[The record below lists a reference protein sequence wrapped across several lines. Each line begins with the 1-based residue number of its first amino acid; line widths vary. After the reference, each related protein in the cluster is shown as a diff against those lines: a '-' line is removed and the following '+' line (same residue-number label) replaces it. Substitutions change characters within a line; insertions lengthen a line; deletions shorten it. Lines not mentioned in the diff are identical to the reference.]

1 MGRQPGTVGTAAG
14 VGCGDSDTDAR
25 LIQHQSNFRV
35 GQGSLEA
42 WERGVRVGENC
53 VIEGDVTFEK
63 TIEVHGKI
71 IGTLKIAENCTSASL
86 VIKKTGIVEGDVY
99 GSDVMIEGEVVGNV
113 SGKKEIKIE
122 NSAFISGNVYY
133 DILDVQ
139 GGATINGNLIRNK
152 GKEPQK
158 LENQSSA
165 PVESIDKNDSNE
177 KLL

>member
-1 MGRQPGTVGTAAG
+1 MSIFDKITASTATGNKNSTV
-14 VGCGDSDTDAR
+14 
-25 LIQHQSNFRV
+25 I
-35 GQGSLEA
+35 
-42 WERGVRVGENC
+42 GENC

-71 IGTLKIAENCTSASL
+71 IGTLKIAENCTSAPL

-99 GSDVMIEGEVVGNV
+99 GSDVVIEGEVVGNV

-158 LENQSSA
+158 LENKSSA
-165 PVESIDKNDSNE
+165 PVESIDKKETNE

>member
-1 MGRQPGTVGTAAG
+1 MSILDKITSTTATGNKNSTV
-14 VGCGDSDTDAR
+14 
-25 LIQHQSNFRV
+25 I
-35 GQGSLEA
+35 
-42 WERGVRVGENC
+42 GENC

-86 VIKKTGIVEGDVY
+86 IIKKTGIVEGDVY
-99 GSDVMIEGEVVGNV
+99 GSDVVIEGEVVGNV
-113 SGKKEIKIE
+113 SGKKDIKIE

-152 GKEPQK
+152 VFQ
-158 LENQSSA
+158 
-165 PVESIDKNDSNE
+165 
-177 KLL
+177 

>member
-1 MGRQPGTVGTAAG
+1 MSILDKITATTATGNKNSTV
-14 VGCGDSDTDAR
+14 
-25 LIQHQSNFRV
+25 I
-35 GQGSLEA
+35 
-42 WERGVRVGENC
+42 GENC

-86 VIKKTGIVEGDVY
+86 IIKKTGIVEGDVY
-99 GSDVMIEGEVVGNV
+99 GSDVVIEGEVVGNV

-158 LENQSSA
+158 LENKSST
-165 PVESIDKNDSNE
+165 PVKSIDKNETNE

>member
-1 MGRQPGTVGTAAG
+1 MSILDKITATTVTGNKNST
-14 VGCGDSDTDAR
+14 V
-25 LIQHQSNFRV
+25 I
-35 GQGSLEA
+35 
-42 WERGVRVGENC
+42 GENC

-86 VIKKTGIVEGDVY
+86 VIKKTGVVEGDVY

-158 LENQSSA
+158 LENKSSA
-165 PVESIDKNDSNE
+165 AVESIDKNESNE

>member
-1 MGRQPGTVGTAAG
+1 MSIFDKITATTATGNKNSTV
-14 VGCGDSDTDAR
+14 
-25 LIQHQSNFRV
+25 I
-35 GQGSLEA
+35 
-42 WERGVRVGENC
+42 GENC

-86 VIKKTGIVEGDVY
+86 IIKKTGIVEGDVY
-99 GSDVMIEGEVVGNV
+99 GSDVVIEGEVVGNV

-158 LENQSSA
+158 LENKSSA
-165 PVESIDKNDSNE
+165 AVESIDKNESNE

>member
-1 MGRQPGTVGTAAG
+1 MSILDKITSTTAPGNKNSTV
-14 VGCGDSDTDAR
+14 
-25 LIQHQSNFRV
+25 I
-35 GQGSLEA
+35 
-42 WERGVRVGENC
+42 GENC

-99 GSDVMIEGEVVGNV
+99 GSDVVIEGEVVGNV

-158 LENQSSA
+158 LENKSSA
-165 PVESIDKNDSNE
+165 PVESIDKNESNE

>member
-1 MGRQPGTVGTAAG
+1 MSILDKITATSTTGNKNSTV
-14 VGCGDSDTDAR
+14 
-25 LIQHQSNFRV
+25 I
-35 GQGSLEA
+35 
-42 WERGVRVGENC
+42 GENC

-86 VIKKTGIVEGDVY
+86 IIKQTGIVEGDVY
-99 GSDVMIEGEVVGNV
+99 GSDVIIEGEVVGNV

-158 LENQSSA
+158 LENKSSTA
-165 PVESIDKNDSNE
+165 VKSIDNNETNE

>member
-1 MGRQPGTVGTAAG
+1 MSILDKITATTSTGNKNSTV
-14 VGCGDSDTDAR
+14 
-25 LIQHQSNFRV
+25 I
-35 GQGSLEA
+35 
-42 WERGVRVGENC
+42 GENC

-86 VIKKTGIVEGDVY
+86 IIKQTGIVEGDVY
-99 GSDVMIEGEVVGNV
+99 GSDVIIEGEVVGNV

-158 LENQSSA
+158 LENKSSTSL
-165 PVESIDKNDSNE
+165 ESLDKNESNE

>member
-1 MGRQPGTVGTAAG
+1 MSILDKITASSSTGNKNSTV
-14 VGCGDSDTDAR
+14 
-25 LIQHQSNFRV
+25 I
-35 GQGSLEA
+35 
-42 WERGVRVGENC
+42 GENC

-86 VIKKTGIVEGDVY
+86 IIKKTGIVEGDVY
-99 GSDVMIEGEVVGNV
+99 GSDVIIEGEVVGNV

-133 DILDVQ
+133 DILDVH

-158 LENQSSA
+158 LENKSSA
-165 PVESIDKNDSNE
+165 QIGSIDKKETNE

>member
-1 MGRQPGTVGTAAG
+1 MSILDKITATSATGNKNSTV
-14 VGCGDSDTDAR
+14 
-25 LIQHQSNFRV
+25 I
-35 GQGSLEA
+35 
-42 WERGVRVGENC
+42 GENC

-158 LENQSSA
+158 LENKSSA
-165 PVESIDKNDSNE
+165 PVESIDKNETNE

>member
-1 MGRQPGTVGTAAG
+1 MSILDKITATSATGNKNSTV
-14 VGCGDSDTDAR
+14 
-25 LIQHQSNFRV
+25 I
-35 GQGSLEA
+35 
-42 WERGVRVGENC
+42 GENC

-99 GSDVMIEGEVVGNV
+99 GSDVVIEGEVVGNV

-158 LENQSSA
+158 LENKSSA
-165 PVESIDKNDSNE
+165 PVESIDKNESNE

>member
-1 MGRQPGTVGTAAG
+1 MSILDKITATTATGNKNSTV
-14 VGCGDSDTDAR
+14 
-25 LIQHQSNFRV
+25 I
-35 GQGSLEA
+35 
-42 WERGVRVGENC
+42 GENC

-86 VIKKTGIVEGDVY
+86 VIKKTGVVEGDVY
-99 GSDVMIEGEVVGNV
+99 GSDVVIEGEVVGNV

-158 LENQSSA
+158 LENKSSA
-165 PVESIDKNDSNE
+165 PVESIDKNETNE

>member
-1 MGRQPGTVGTAAG
+1 MSILDKITSTNATGNKSATV
-14 VGCGDSDTDAR
+14 
-25 LIQHQSNFRV
+25 I
-35 GQGSLEA
+35 
-42 WERGVRVGENC
+42 GENC

-86 VIKKTGIVEGDVY
+86 IIKKTGIVEGDVY
-99 GSDVMIEGEVVGNV
+99 GSDVVIEGEVVGNV

-158 LENQSSA
+158 LENKSSA
-165 PVESIDKNDSNE
+165 PVESIDKNETNE

>member
-1 MGRQPGTVGTAAG
+1 MSIFDKITATTATGNKNSTV
-14 VGCGDSDTDAR
+14 
-25 LIQHQSNFRV
+25 I
-35 GQGSLEA
+35 
-42 WERGVRVGENC
+42 GENC

-86 VIKKTGIVEGDVY
+86 IIKKTGSGEGDVY

-158 LENQSSA
+158 LENKSSA
-165 PVESIDKNDSNE
+165 SIESIDNSETNE

>member
-1 MGRQPGTVGTAAG
+1 MSILDKITSTNATGNKSATV
-14 VGCGDSDTDAR
+14 
-25 LIQHQSNFRV
+25 I
-35 GQGSLEA
+35 
-42 WERGVRVGENC
+42 GENC

-86 VIKKTGIVEGDVY
+86 IIKKTGIVEGDVY
-99 GSDVMIEGEVVGNV
+99 GSDVVIEGEVVGNV

-158 LENQSSA
+158 LENKSSA
-165 PVESIDKNDSNE
+165 PVKSIDKNESNE

>member
-1 MGRQPGTVGTAAG
+1 MKIFDKITETATGDKNSTV
-14 VGCGDSDTDAR
+14 
-25 LIQHQSNFRV
+25 I
-35 GQGSLEA
+35 
-42 WERGVRVGENC
+42 GENC
-53 VIEGDVTFEK
+53 VIEGDLTFEK

-99 GSDVMIEGEVVGNV
+99 GSDVVIEGEVVGNV

-158 LENQSSA
+158 LENKSSA
-165 PVESIDKNDSNE
+165 PVESIDKNESNE

>member
-1 MGRQPGTVGTAAG
+1 MSILDKITATSSAGNKNSTV
-14 VGCGDSDTDAR
+14 
-25 LIQHQSNFRV
+25 I
-35 GQGSLEA
+35 
-42 WERGVRVGENC
+42 GENC

-86 VIKKTGIVEGDVY
+86 IIKKTGVVEGDVY
-99 GSDVMIEGEVVGNV
+99 GSEVIIEGEVVGNV
-113 SGKKEIKIE
+113 SGKKDIKIE

-158 LENQSSA
+158 LENKSSA
-165 PVESIDKNDSNE
+165 AIESIDKNETNE

>member
-1 MGRQPGTVGTAAG
+1 MSIFDKITASTATGNKNSTV
-14 VGCGDSDTDAR
+14 
-25 LIQHQSNFRV
+25 I
-35 GQGSLEA
+35 
-42 WERGVRVGENC
+42 GENC

-86 VIKKTGIVEGDVY
+86 IIKKTGIVEGDVY
-99 GSDVMIEGEVVGNV
+99 GSDVVIEGEVVGNV

-158 LENQSSA
+158 LENKSSA
-165 PVESIDKNDSNE
+165 PVESIDKKETNE

>member
-1 MGRQPGTVGTAAG
+1 MSIFDKITASTATGNKNSTV
-14 VGCGDSDTDAR
+14 
-25 LIQHQSNFRV
+25 I
-35 GQGSLEA
+35 
-42 WERGVRVGENC
+42 GENC

-86 VIKKTGIVEGDVY
+86 IIKKTGIVEGDVY

-158 LENQSSA
+158 LENKSSA
-165 PVESIDKNDSNE
+165 PVESIDKNESNE

>member
-1 MGRQPGTVGTAAG
+1 MSILDKITATNATGNKNSTV
-14 VGCGDSDTDAR
+14 
-25 LIQHQSNFRV
+25 I
-35 GQGSLEA
+35 
-42 WERGVRVGENC
+42 GENC

-86 VIKKTGIVEGDVY
+86 IIKKTGIVEGDVY
-99 GSDVMIEGEVVGNV
+99 GSDVVIEGEVVGNV

-158 LENQSSA
+158 LENKSSA
-165 PVESIDKNDSNE
+165 PVESIDKKETNE

>member
-1 MGRQPGTVGTAAG
+1 MSILDKITATTATGNKNSTV
-14 VGCGDSDTDAR
+14 
-25 LIQHQSNFRV
+25 I
-35 GQGSLEA
+35 
-42 WERGVRVGENC
+42 GENC

-86 VIKKTGIVEGDVY
+86 IIKKTGIVEGDVY
-99 GSDVMIEGEVVGNV
+99 GSDVVIEGEVVGNV

-133 DILDVQ
+133 DILDMH
-139 GGATINGNLIRNK
+139 GGATVNGNLIRNK

-158 LENQSSA
+158 LENKSSA
-165 PVESIDKNDSNE
+165 SVESIDKSESNE

>member
-1 MGRQPGTVGTAAG
+1 MSILDKITASTATGNKNSTV
-14 VGCGDSDTDAR
+14 
-25 LIQHQSNFRV
+25 I
-35 GQGSLEA
+35 
-42 WERGVRVGENC
+42 GENC

-99 GSDVMIEGEVVGNV
+99 GSDVVIEGEVVGNV

-139 GGATINGNLIRNK
+139 GGATINGKLSRSK
-152 GKEPQK
+152 GKAHQK
-158 LENQSSA
+158 LENKSA
-165 PVESIDKNDSNE
+165 ATVESVGNSESTEQI
-177 KLL
+177 L

>member
-1 MGRQPGTVGTAAG
+1 MSIFDKISATTATGNKNSTV
-14 VGCGDSDTDAR
+14 
-25 LIQHQSNFRV
+25 I
-35 GQGSLEA
+35 
-42 WERGVRVGENC
+42 GENC

-158 LENQSSA
+158 LENKSST
-165 PVESIDKNDSNE
+165 PLGSIDKNESNE

>member
-1 MGRQPGTVGTAAG
+1 MSILDKITATTATG
-14 VGCGDSDTDAR
+14 NKNST
-25 LIQHQSNFRV
+25 II
-35 GQGSLEA
+35 
-42 WERGVRVGENC
+42 GENC

-86 VIKKTGIVEGDVY
+86 IIKKTGIVEGDVY
-99 GSDVMIEGEVVGNV
+99 GSDVVIEGEVVGNV

-158 LENQSSA
+158 LENKSSA
-165 PVESIDKNDSNE
+165 PVESIDKNESNE

>member
-1 MGRQPGTVGTAAG
+1 MSILDKITATTATGNKNSTV
-14 VGCGDSDTDAR
+14 
-25 LIQHQSNFRV
+25 I
-35 GQGSLEA
+35 
-42 WERGVRVGENC
+42 GENC

-86 VIKKTGIVEGDVY
+86 VIKKTGIIEGDVY

-158 LENQSSA
+158 LENKSSA
-165 PVESIDKNDSNE
+165 PVESIDKNESNE

>member
-1 MGRQPGTVGTAAG
+1 MSIFDKITATTATGNKNSTV
-14 VGCGDSDTDAR
+14 
-25 LIQHQSNFRV
+25 I
-35 GQGSLEA
+35 
-42 WERGVRVGENC
+42 GENC

-158 LENQSSA
+158 LENKSSA

>member
-1 MGRQPGTVGTAAG
+1 MSIFDKITATTATGNKNSTV
-14 VGCGDSDTDAR
+14 
-25 LIQHQSNFRV
+25 I
-35 GQGSLEA
+35 
-42 WERGVRVGENC
+42 GENC

-86 VIKKTGIVEGDVY
+86 IIKKTGIVEGDVY

-158 LENQSSA
+158 LENKSSA
-165 PVESIDKNDSNE
+165 PVESIDKNETNE

>member
-1 MGRQPGTVGTAAG
+1 MSIFDKITATTATGNKNSTV
-14 VGCGDSDTDAR
+14 
-25 LIQHQSNFRV
+25 I
-35 GQGSLEA
+35 
-42 WERGVRVGENC
+42 GENC

-158 LENQSSA
+158 LENKSSA
-165 PVESIDKNDSNE
+165 AVESIDKNETNE

>member
-1 MGRQPGTVGTAAG
+1 MSILDKITSTTATGNKNSTV
-14 VGCGDSDTDAR
+14 
-25 LIQHQSNFRV
+25 I
-35 GQGSLEA
+35 
-42 WERGVRVGENC
+42 GENC

-158 LENQSSA
+158 LENKSSA
-165 PVESIDKNDSNE
+165 PVESIDKNESNE

>member
-1 MGRQPGTVGTAAG
+1 MSIFDKITATSATGNKNSTV
-14 VGCGDSDTDAR
+14 
-25 LIQHQSNFRV
+25 I
-35 GQGSLEA
+35 
-42 WERGVRVGENC
+42 GENC

-86 VIKKTGIVEGDVY
+86 IIKKTGIVEGDVY
-99 GSDVMIEGEVVGNV
+99 GSDVVIEGEVVGNV

-158 LENQSSA
+158 LENKSSA
-165 PVESIDKNDSNE
+165 PVESIDKNESNE

>member
-1 MGRQPGTVGTAAG
+1 MSIFDKISATTASDNKHSTV
-14 VGCGDSDTDAR
+14 
-25 LIQHQSNFRV
+25 I
-35 GQGSLEA
+35 
-42 WERGVRVGENC
+42 GENC

-86 VIKKTGIVEGDVY
+86 IIKKTGIVEGDVY
-99 GSDVMIEGEVVGNV
+99 GSDVVIEGEVVGNV

-158 LENQSSA
+158 LENKSSA
-165 PVESIDKNDSNE
+165 PVESIDKNETNE

>member
-1 MGRQPGTVGTAAG
+1 MSILDKITATSTTGNKNSTV
-14 VGCGDSDTDAR
+14 
-25 LIQHQSNFRV
+25 I
-35 GQGSLEA
+35 
-42 WERGVRVGENC
+42 GENC

-99 GSDVMIEGEVVGNV
+99 GSDVVIEGEVVGNV

-158 LENQSSA
+158 LENKSSA
-165 PVESIDKNDSNE
+165 AVESIDKNESNE

>member
-1 MGRQPGTVGTAAG
+1 MSILDKITATTVTANKNST
-14 VGCGDSDTDAR
+14 V
-25 LIQHQSNFRV
+25 I
-35 GQGSLEA
+35 
-42 WERGVRVGENC
+42 GENC

-86 VIKKTGIVEGDVY
+86 IIKKTGIVEGDVY
-99 GSDVMIEGEVVGNV
+99 GSDVVIEGEVVGNV

-158 LENQSSA
+158 LENKSST
-165 PVESIDKNDSNE
+165 PVKSIDKNETNE

>member
-1 MGRQPGTVGTAAG
+1 MSILDKITATTATGNKNSTV
-14 VGCGDSDTDAR
+14 
-25 LIQHQSNFRV
+25 I
-35 GQGSLEA
+35 
-42 WERGVRVGENC
+42 GENC

-86 VIKKTGIVEGDVY
+86 IIKKTGIVEGDVY
-99 GSDVMIEGEVVGNV
+99 GSDVVIEGEVVGNV

-158 LENQSSA
+158 LENKSST
-165 PVESIDKNDSNE
+165 PIESIDKNESNE